1 MPATLTQYI
10 LQYGYLAVFLLIFL
24 QELGVPNPISNELVL
39 LFSGYLASI
48 HTFSF
53 TFIFLTAVSA
63 DFIGTS
69 ILFFV
74 FYYFGEYLL
83 NHKPKWIPISRER
96 IESLTHRISQKGML
110 SIYIGRL
117 IPYLRGYT
125 SVAAGL
131 LRIRPKVFI
140 SAVII
145 SAITWSGG
153 YVLAGWILGP
163 YWQKAS
169 DAIGGVRM
177 VLFTL
182 GIIILFFVIKS
193 LVKYDIRRQKSKIS
207 VKN

>member
-1 MPATLTQYI
+1 M
-10 LQYGYLAVFLLIFL
+10 
-24 QELGVPNPISNELVL
+24 
-39 LFSGYLASI
+39 
-48 HTFSF
+48 
-53 TFIFLTAVSA
+53 A

-74 FYYFGEYLL
+74 FYYSGEYLL
-83 NHKPKWIPISRER
+83 DHKPKWISMSREH
-96 IESLTHRISQKGML
+96 IESITHRISQKGML
-110 SIYIGRL
+110 SIYVGRL

-131 LRIRPKVFI
+131 LRIRPRVFL

-169 DAIGGVRM
+169 DAIGGVR
-177 VLFTL
+177 L
-182 GIIILFFVIKS
+182 ILFVFGIVALFFIIKA
-193 LVKYDIRRQKSKIS
+193 LRKYIIRRKKSKIS
-207 VKN
+207 IKN